1 MEIQIKKLH
10 PDAKLPSFAH
20 ETDAGMDLFTVEDF
34 VIEPRELRQV
44 RTGIAIVFPEGYAAL
59 TWDKSGVSHVRKIK
73 TMGGVFDADYRGD
86 YTIGLINLGT
96 EKQEF
101 KVGDK
106 IAQLLI
112 QKVEH
117 PEIIEVEVLDDTAR
131 GEGRFGSTGK

>member
-1 MEIQIKKLH
+1 MQIQIKKLH
-10 PDAKLPSFAH
+10 PDAKIPSFAH
-20 ETDAGMDLFTVEDF
+20 DTDAGMDLCTVEDF
-34 VIEPRELRQV
+34 IIAPGELLQV
-44 RTGIAIVFPEGYAAL
+44 RTGIAIVFPKGYAAL

-86 YTIGLINLGT
+86 YTIGLINLGS
-96 EKQEF
+96 ESQEF

-117 PEIIEVEVLDDTAR
+117 PEIIEVEELAETVR